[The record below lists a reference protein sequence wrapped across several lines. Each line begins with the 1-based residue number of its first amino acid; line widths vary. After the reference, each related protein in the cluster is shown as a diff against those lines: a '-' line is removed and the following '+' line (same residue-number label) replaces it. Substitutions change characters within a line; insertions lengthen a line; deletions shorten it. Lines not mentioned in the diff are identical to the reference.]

1 MILENYVNSFIGYYY
16 LFGDEFGEVSFFIDG
31 LIEWCCGYIVCF
43 VFRIDVYYEL
53 DFMGRVV
60 FRCEDKV

>member
-1 MILENYVNSFIGYYY
+1 MYYY